1 MGQKILINSSLFGK
15 EMNFPCKRDSDCQGA
30 STSLDVGTL
39 LRIVKEEFAYNG
51 YYGHGHR
58 YDV

>member
-15 EMNFPCKRDSDCQGA
+15 EMNFPYNRDSDYQGA
-30 STSLDVGTL
+30 TTSLDVGTL
-39 LRIVKEEFAYNG
+39 LQVVKEEFVYNG

-58 YDV
+58 L